1 MPILGRMAYQPAE
14 FGLVVLLVAV
24 MYTLIAYFATRTIQA
39 GPSMNL
45 YVSTVLILFVNVFT
59 HVGQTVVLGMYTP
72 GVVTAGLV
80 VLPYTVSAFQTLRA
94 HQLLTSETWR
104 VAPLMSAAMLAVIFG
119 LMMVV

>member
-1 MPILGRMAYQPAE
+1 MAYQPAE
-14 FGLVVLLVAV
+14 FGLVVLLVAI
-24 MYTLIAYFATRTIQA
+24 MYTLIAYFSTRRIQP

-94 HQLLTSETWR
+94 HHLLTSETWR
-104 VAPLMSAAMLAVIFG
+104 VAPLMSAAILAVIFG